1 MEVWNHPD
9 TATLQVS
16 TLILF
21 HMLRMFMLQGSF
33 AVVHFAAH
41 LPQFATLQVSPR
53 AQLTQA
59 LAHYGP

>member
-41 LPQFATLQVSPR
+41 LPHFA
-53 AQLTQA
+53 A
-59 LAHYGP
+59 

>member
-33 AVVHFAAH
+33 AMVHFAAY
-41 LPQFATLQVSPR
+41 LSQFAAYLR
-53 AQLTQA
+53 RFAAYL
-59 LAHYGP
+59 L